1 MRILVLGGGA
11 REHALVAAIARS
23 PRVREVLALPG
34 NAGIAAV
41 ARCVPGKADDVA
53 HVVAVARQEQ
63 IDLVVVGPEAPLVAG
78 VVDALAAAGV
88 AAFGPSRAAAEL
100 EGSKG
105 FSKHF
110 MKRHGIPTSDFEVF
124 EGAAS
129 ADAAKAFVRG
139 RGRPMV
145 VKADGLAAGKGV
157 VVAASVEE
165 SCAAIDEMLVGGA
178 FGDAGRTIVVEER
191 VTGLELSFH
200 ALCDGERF
208 VPLAAARDHKRVFD
222 GDRGPNTGG
231 MGAFSSDDLVSPRLY
246 QRIVDEVIAPAVRG
260 LARDGRPFRGALFA
274 GLMLGEGGE
283 GGEGG
288 TGDDADATRPLST
301 LEFNVRFGDPETA
314 VLLARLDA
322 DVVPYLDGAARGALG
337 PLADAAPP
345 VSRDAA
351 VAVVIAAAG
360 YPASPR
366 LGDPIGGLERAAGL
380 PHVQVLHAG
389 TARRGDAIVSAG
401 GRVLCVAAR
410 GVDVDEACDRAYAAV
425 DCIELAGAVLRRDIA
440 ASARRRVLR

>member
-11 REHALVAAIARS
+11 REHALAAAIVRS

-34 NAGIAAV
+34 NAGIATI
-41 ARCVPGKADDVA
+41 ARCLPGKADDVA
-53 HVVAVARQEQ
+53 HVVATAKREQ
-63 IDLVVVGPEAPLVAG
+63 VDLVVVGPEAPLVAG
-78 VVDALAAAGV
+78 VVDALAEAGV

-129 ADAAKAFVRG
+129 AEAAKAFVRA

-157 VVAASVEE
+157 VVAATVEE
-165 SCAAIDEMLVGGA
+165 TCAAIDDMLVAGA

-231 MGAFSSDDLVSPRLY
+231 MGAFSSDELVSPRLY

-260 LARDGRPFRGALFA
+260 LALDGRPFRGALFA
-274 GLMLGEGGE
+274 GLMLGEGG
-283 GGEGG
+283 GEGEAA
-288 TGDDADATRPLST
+288 DADRPLST

-314 VLLARLDA
+314 VLLSRLDA
-322 DVVPYLDGAARGALG
+322 DLVPYLDGAARGALG
-337 PLADAAPP
+337 PLADAPPP
-345 VSRDAA
+345 VARDAA
-351 VAVVIAAAG
+351 VAIVIAAAG

-366 LGDPIGGLERAAGL
+366 LGDPIRGLDRAAAL

-389 TARRGDAIVSAG
+389 TAERDGAIVSAG

-410 GVDVDEACDRAYAAV
+410 GADVDVACDRAYAAV
-425 DCIELAGAVLRRDIA
+425 DCIELAGALVRRDIA
-440 ASARRRVLR
+440 ASARRGKGR

>member
-1 MRILVLGGGA
+1 MRSLVLGGGA
-11 REHALVAAIARS
+11 REHALAVAIARS

-34 NAGIAAV
+34 NAGIGAI
-41 ARCVPGKADDVA
+41 ARCLPGKADDVA
-53 HVVAVARQEQ
+53 HVVAVAKRERV
-63 IDLVVVGPEAPLVAG
+63 DLVVVGPEAPLVAG
-78 VVDALAAAGV
+78 IVDALAQAGV
-88 AAFGPSRAAAEL
+88 PAFGPSRAAAEM
-100 EGSKG
+100 EGSKA
-105 FSKHF
+105 FSKRF
-110 MKRHGIPTSDFEVF
+110 MKRHGVPTSDFEVF

-129 ADAAKAFVRG
+129 AEAAKAFVRS

-165 SCAAIDEMLVGGA
+165 TCAAIDDMLVGGA
-178 FGDAGRTIVVEER
+178 FGEAGRTIVVEER

-231 MGAFSSDDLVSPRLY
+231 MGAFSSDELVSARLY
-246 QRIVDEVIAPAVRG
+246 QRIVDEVIAPTVRG
-260 LARDGRPFRGALFA
+260 LAADGRPFRGVLFA
-274 GLMLGEGGE
+274 GLMLGEGG
-283 GGEGG
+283 
-288 TGDDADATRPLST
+288 GDDAADAARPLST

-322 DVVPYLDGAARGALG
+322 DLVPYLDGAARGALG
-337 PLADAAPP
+337 ALAEAPP
-345 VSRDAA
+345 PVARDAA
-351 VAVVIAAAG
+351 VAVVIAASG
-360 YPASPR
+360 YPGAPR
-366 LGDPIGGLERAAGL
+366 LGDPIGGLARAAAM

-389 TARRGDAIVSAG
+389 TALREGAIVSAG

-410 GVDVDEACDRAYAAV
+410 GADVDQACERAYAAV
-425 DCIELAGAVLRRDIA
+425 DCVELAGAVVRRDIA
-440 ASARRRVLR
+440 ASARRRGGH

>member
-11 REHALVAAIARS
+11 REHALAAAIVRS
-23 PRVREVLALPG
+23 PRVQEVLALPG
-34 NAGIAAV
+34 NVGIAAI
-41 ARCVPGKADDVA
+41 ARCLPGKADDVA
-53 HVVAVARQEQ
+53 HVVATAKRERV
-63 IDLVVVGPEAPLVAG
+63 DLVVVGPEAPLVAG
-78 VVDALAAAGV
+78 VVDALAEAGI
-88 AAFGPSRAAAEL
+88 AAFGPGRAAAEL

-105 FSKHF
+105 FSKRF

-124 EGAAS
+124 EGASS
-129 ADAAKAFVRG
+129 AEAAKAFVRG

-165 SCAAIDEMLVGGA
+165 TCAAIDEMLVGGA

-231 MGAFSSDDLVSPRLY
+231 MGAFSSDELVSPRLY

-260 LARDGRPFRGALFA
+260 LALDGRPFRGALFA
-274 GLMLGEGGE
+274 GLMLGEPVEGE
-283 GGEGG
+283 S
-288 TGDDADATRPLST
+288 ADAADAHRSLST

-322 DVVPYLDGAARGALG
+322 DLVPYLDGAARGALG

-345 VSRDAA
+345 VARDAA
-351 VAVVIAAAG
+351 VAVVIASAG
-360 YPASPR
+360 YPGSPR
-366 LGDPIGGLERAAGL
+366 LGDPILGLERAAAL
-380 PHVQVLHAG
+380 ADVQVLHAG
-389 TARRGDAIVSAG
+389 TARRDDAIVSAG
-401 GRVLCVAAR
+401 GRVLCIAAR
-410 GVDVDEACDRAYAAV
+410 GADVDVACDRAYAAV
-425 DCIELAGAVLRRDIA
+425 DCIELAGALVRRDIA
-440 ASARRRVLR
+440 ASARRRGVR